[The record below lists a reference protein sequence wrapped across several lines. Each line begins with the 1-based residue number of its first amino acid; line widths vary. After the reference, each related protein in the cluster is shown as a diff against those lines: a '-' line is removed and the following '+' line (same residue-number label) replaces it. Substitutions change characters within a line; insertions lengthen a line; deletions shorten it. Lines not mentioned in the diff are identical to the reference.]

1 MSHDNFFFQV
11 SHIKEHGFTENVMS
25 EIIQGN
31 DFEAA
36 YGAEAAQNVNTT
48 KYDALNT
55 ALDIESFH
63 VFVDYLIKR
72 GPGGGH
78 DGTVWDVRQ
87 KHWRYIIAFFSLKL
101 FSYLFNS

>member
-1 MSHDNFFFQV
+1 
-11 SHIKEHGFTENVMS
+11 MS

-87 KHWRYIIAFFSLKL
+87 KHWRYIIGFFIKTIFPISLTTVKL
-101 FSYLFNS
+101 VRLSLVSL